1 MPTVKIHLYHH
12 WSIVVLNYFRD
23 NSLSYKWWSI
33 IITRPQLS
41 IAYDNNSFTNCITT
55 VSPIGYVLCILSMLE
70 RRRMMTRDVDEYCTV
85 Q

>member
-33 IITRPQLS
+33 IITRPQ
-41 IAYDNNSFTNCITT
+41 
-55 VSPIGYVLCILSMLE
+55 
-70 RRRMMTRDVDEYCTV
+70 
-85 Q
+85 